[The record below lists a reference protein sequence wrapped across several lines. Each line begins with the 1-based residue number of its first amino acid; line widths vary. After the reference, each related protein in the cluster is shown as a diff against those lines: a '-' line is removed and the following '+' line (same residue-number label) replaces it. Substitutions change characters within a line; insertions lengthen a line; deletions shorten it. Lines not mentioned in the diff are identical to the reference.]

1 MKLKTVALALDHLLN
16 ALFNGR
22 PGMTVS
28 SRAQT
33 ARLQGKR
40 WGCILCTFLDFIDT
54 NHCEESL
61 KGDMKRSKEVIE
73 DLANSYN
80 KDGKR

>member
-1 MKLKTVALALDHLLN
+1 MKLKTVVLALDHLLN

-40 WGCILCTFLDFIDT
+40 WGCILCAFLDFIDT

-61 KGDMKRSKEVIE
+61 KGDIARARAVVIDSE
-73 DLANSYN
+73 
-80 KDGKR
+80 DGKR